1 MNADNMLQTTGNAF
15 KSPFE
20 DAASCDAAFFTLSEN
35 DVTGQVRCDPA
46 SGAVPSVAALSGDV
60 PSALL
65 HLRPHHLL
73 CLQTFT
79 GHGYSEEFVRHMT
92 LVKNELARDPLT
104 PVELVEGVD
113 DLCAHCPNNMDGQ
126 CSSPRPALFDEMV
139 RRRLRNT
146 GMNQAPIS
154 EDPPGK
160 PSFIHRIPDGPSVL
174 RRIPDDPSIPH
185 RIQGTP
191 SVLHG
196 IPDGLKISLSVL
208 EECCPG
214 CEWIE
219 LCRSIAGNS
228 TD

>member
-20 DAASCDAAFFTLSEN
+20 DVASCDAAFFMLYEN
-35 DVTGQVRCDPA
+35 DVAGPPRCDP
-46 SGAVPSVAALSGDV
+46 SSAATPAFSCDV
-60 PSALL
+60 PSALF

-79 GHGYSEEFVRHMT
+79 GHGYSEEFVRRMT
-92 LVKNELARDPLT
+92 LVKNELTRDPLT

-126 CSSPRPALFDEMV
+126 CSSPRPALFDELV
-139 RRRLRNT
+139 RRRLHSPGT
-146 GMNQAPIS
+146 SPAPMS

-160 PSFIHRIPDGPSVL
+160 PSLTHRIPDGPSVL
-174 RRIPDDPSIPH
+174 
-185 RIQGTP
+185 
-191 SVLHG
+191 HG
-196 IPDGLKISLSVL
+196 IPDRLKISLSVL

-214 CEWIE
+214 CEWKE
-219 LCRSIAGNS
+219 LCRSIAGKS